1 MISVAKRTVRLMRL
15 LFIAGLLLGIPLIT
29 NVQHASAAPMQEHV
43 SSNDQKTDCAEY
55 CALTNNNALPRETVL
70 APEENRA
77 PEPIPT
83 IDEFYGID
91 GGTIDVPRVLRSS
104 IYGTYLIR
112 PPDIIKT
119 HCKYRI

>member
-1 MISVAKRTVRLMRL
+1 MISVLKRTVRLMRL
-15 LFIAGLLLGIPLIT
+15 LFIAGLLLGIPLAT
-29 NVQHASAAPMQEHV
+29 NVQHAAAAPMQEHK
-43 SSNDQKTDCAEY
+43 SSSDMQSNCAEY

-83 IDEFYGID
+83 SEEVYGVDSGAIKA
-91 GGTIDVPRVLRSS
+91 PRVLRSS
-104 IYGTYLIR
+104 TYDSYLIR